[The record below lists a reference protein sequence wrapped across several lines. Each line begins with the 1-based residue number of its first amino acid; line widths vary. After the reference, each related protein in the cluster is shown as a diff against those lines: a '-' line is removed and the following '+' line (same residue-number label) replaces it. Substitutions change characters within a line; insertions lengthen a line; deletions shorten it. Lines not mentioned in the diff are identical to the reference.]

1 MAPTTLTQ
9 EEAGSDERA
18 SYPTQGLRLSDVE
31 AVAAQRLDE
40 GANGSLMDALANVAT
55 DNAPDHH
62 GDPSGAPAIAAIQD
76 AAAGPLVPLLDA
88 HAAQMSPE
96 PAHRL
101 PDTFGPMPTPPVLDM
116 GLPFALPTERTAEPA
131 AIADP
136 ASAGGPEGAQAEEQ
150 VQVAAPQEAV
160 STPAEAHESGPEQPA
175 ALSIT
180 APAPS
185 APASKLQPLS
195 SALDTAVKLA
205 ADANAAAAALENLKQ
220 MLERRLP
227 ERPQLAPLVQASPR
241 ALAAAPPAQAKTQP
255 PRQLPLHAVRNGRG
269 QTALRPAVLPEPPQ
283 RMPVERRRLDVRGF
297 FAGFALSWAF
307 GVVLYL
313 FLTAG

>member
-1 MAPTTLTQ
+1 M
-9 EEAGSDERA
+9 
-18 SYPTQGLRLSDVE
+18 
-31 AVAAQRLDE
+31 
-40 GANGSLMDALANVAT
+40 
-55 DNAPDHH
+55 
-62 GDPSGAPAIAAIQD
+62 
-76 AAAGPLVPLLDA
+76 
-88 HAAQMSPE
+88 
-96 PAHRL
+96 
-101 PDTFGPMPTPPVLDM
+101 PMPPVLDM
-116 GLPFALPTERTAEPA
+116 GVPFALPTERTAEPD
-131 AIADP
+131 AITDP
-136 ASAGGPEGAQAEEQ
+136 ASAGEHEGASSGAEAQ
-150 VQVAAPQEAV
+150 VQAQAPQEAV
-160 STPAEAHESGPEQPA
+160 LTPPETDDPEPAQPTTLA
-175 ALSIT
+175 VTAPSAI

-227 ERPQLAPLVQASPR
+227 ERSPPRPTVQASPR
-241 ALAAAPPAQAKTQP
+241 TLAAAPPAQAKAQP

-269 QTALRPAVLPEPPQ
+269 QTALRPAVLPEPP
-283 RMPVERRRLDVRGF
+283 RRVPVERRRLDVRGF

>member
-1 MAPTTLTQ
+1 MAPMTLTH
-9 EEAGSDERA
+9 EEAASDERT
-18 SYPTQGLRLSDVE
+18 SYPAQGLRLSDVE

-40 GANGSLMDALANVAT
+40 PANGSLMDALANVAT

-62 GDPSGAPAIAAIQD
+62 GDTSGAPTIATAPN
-76 AAAGPLVPLLDA
+76 ATAEPLVPLLDA
-88 HAAQMSPE
+88 HAAPTSQE
-96 PAHRL
+96 QARRL
-101 PDTFGPMPTPPVLDM
+101 PDPFGPMPTPPVLDM

-131 AIADP
+131 AATDQ
-136 ASAGGPEGAQAEEQ
+136 ASAGEPEGAQAELQKQEE
-150 VQVAAPQEAV
+150 ALQEAV
-160 STPAEAHESGPEQPA
+160 STPPE
-175 ALSIT
+175 
-180 APAPS
+180 APAPEPPQPTAFS
-185 APASKLQPLS
+185 VTAAEPSTPASKLQPLS

-227 ERPQLAPLVQASPR
+227 ERSPPRPTVHASPR
-241 ALAAAPPAQAKTQP
+241 TLAAAPPAQAKA
-255 PRQLPLHAVRNGRG
+255 QLPLHAVRNGRG
-269 QTALRPAVLPEPPQ
+269 QTALRPAVLPEPAR